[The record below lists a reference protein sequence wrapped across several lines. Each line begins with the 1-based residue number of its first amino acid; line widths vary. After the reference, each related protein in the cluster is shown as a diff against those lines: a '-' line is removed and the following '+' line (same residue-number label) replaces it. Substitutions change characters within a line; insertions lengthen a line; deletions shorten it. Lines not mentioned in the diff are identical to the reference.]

1 MANRAITS
9 SLTDTKIK
17 AAKPADKAYT
27 MADGNGL
34 QLLVKPNGSKL
45 WEVRYTVN
53 GKAKR
58 TSIGN
63 YPTISLKD
71 ARLKRDDFK
80 QLAANGIDP
89 VQKKKEEKQE
99 IESQENG
106 QFHLV
111 VREWADSLTCSESYA
126 KKRYRAYERDIFP
139 YFCKYDSKH
148 DIISSR
154 HISDIR
160 HDELFRAIKT
170 KEIETPETA
179 KRLYQDAKLIWEYAI
194 SAGYAD
200 VMTPLKISKS
210 SLPKP
215 KPKHYPKITNED
227 TLRELLNATDNYKG
241 HPITRSMLKFV
252 ARIPLRAENL
262 CKLRWEQIDMD
273 NCIMTIARHEMK
285 VKDAQLPDFVVPLP
299 HQVMDILHDAHQLTG
314 WGTWVFH
321 GLKNI
326 HAPINSE
333 TGNKALRSM
342 GFNDEDIGRK
352 QTLHSYRGTFRSLV
366 ETHRQEHGAPFEVM
380 ERCLDHQEKNI
391 TARAYSHSADYSK
404 LIGELFQWW
413 SDFLDHLQ
421 HGK

>member
-17 AAKPADKAYT
+17 AAKPAEKAYT

-34 QLLVKPNGSKL
+34 QLLVKTNGSKL

-53 GKAKR
+53 GKPKR

-63 YPTISLKD
+63 YPAISLKD

-89 VQKKKEEKQE
+89 VQKKKEDKRE

-139 YFCKYDSKH
+139 YFCKYDSNYE
-148 DIISSR
+148 IMSSR

-160 HDELFRAIKT
+160 HEELFRAIKT

-215 KPKHYPKITNED
+215 KTKHYPKITNED
-227 TLRELLNATDNYKG
+227 TLRELLVATDHYKG

-252 ARIPLRAENL
+252 TRIPLRAENL

-273 NCIMTIARHEMK
+273 KGILTIARHEMK

-299 HQVMDILHDAHQLTG
+299 RQVMEILRDVHQLTG
-314 WGTWVFH
+314 WGKWVFH
-321 GLKNI
+321 GLVNI
-326 HAPINSE
+326 HGPINSE
-333 TGNKALRSM
+333 TGNKALRAM
-342 GFNDEDIGRK
+342 GFNDEDRGRK
-352 QTLHSYRGTFRSLV
+352 QTLHSYRGTFRSLA
-366 ETHRQEHGAPFEVM
+366 ETHRQEHGSPFEVM

-391 TARAYSHSADYSK
+391 TARAYSHDADYSK
-404 LIGELFQWW
+404 LIGELFKWW
-413 SDFLDHLQ
+413 SDYLDQL
-421 HGK
+421 